1 MLLKRYTAGLNELSK
16 TFETIVDVS
25 FEVAEKVGE
34 ALIETFD
41 NMISPPEE
49 TDYYKETYDYWNSLI
64 PVDREYYFSHN
75 ETLQEYGD
83 KYYYNDKEQ
92 CAKSIANIARMERRC
107 FTDKYDRY

>member
-1 MLLKRYTAGLNELSK
+1 MKISDVAKKIWNSK
-16 TFETIVDVS
+16 TFESIVDIS
-25 FEVAEKVGE
+25 YEVAEKVGE

-75 ETLQEYGD
+75 KILQEYGD

-92 CAKSIANIARMERRC
+92 CAKSIANIARMERRL